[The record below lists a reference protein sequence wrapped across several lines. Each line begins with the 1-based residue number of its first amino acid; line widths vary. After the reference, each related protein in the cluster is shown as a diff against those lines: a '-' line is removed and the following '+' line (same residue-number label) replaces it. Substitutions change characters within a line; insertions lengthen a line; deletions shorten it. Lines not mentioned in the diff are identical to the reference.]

1 MQGIEITD
9 AYICLINDTPLHL
22 TNNTK
27 SSSSDVV
34 RKLEVHLYIHTTK
47 SLVRMDTDCHPI

>member
-1 MQGIEITD
+1 MLIFVWLMIHHYIE
-9 AYICLINDTPLHL
+9 L
-22 TNNTK
+22 NNTK

-34 RKLEVHLYIHTTK
+34 RKLEVHLYIHATK